1 MITKVAVTGG
11 IGAGKTFVC
20 EIFKKMGI
28 PVFNADFEGKKLL
41 DSNQG
46 IKQKLVSLFGN
57 DIYLPNGA
65 INRKKLAEMVFNNQ
79 IALAKLNS
87 IVHPVVRK
95 NFQNWAQNQQAPYVI
110 QESAIVFESK
120 ITGMFDKIVTV
131 TAPFDLRVT
140 RVMKRDNV
148 TREKVMERMK
158 NQLPEEEKIK
168 QSDYIIVN
176 SGKEMILPQI
186 INIHNSVI

>member
-11 IGAGKTFVC
+11 IGVGKTLVC
-20 EIFKKMGI
+20 EIFKKLGI
-28 PVFNADFEGKKLL
+28 PVFNADFVGKQLL
-41 DSNQG
+41 DSDTG
-46 IKQKLVSLFGN
+46 IKQKIVSLFGN
-57 DIYLPNGA
+57 GIYLPNGA
-65 INRKKLAEMVFNNQ
+65 VNRKKLAEMVFNNQ
-79 IALAKLNS
+79 IALEKLNG

-110 QESAIVFESK
+110 QESAIIFESK
-120 ITGMFDKIVTV
+120 ISGIFDKIVTV
-131 TAPFDLRVT
+131 TAPFELRVT

-148 TREKVMERMK
+148 SGDKVIERMK

-186 INIHNSVI
+186 INIHNSLI